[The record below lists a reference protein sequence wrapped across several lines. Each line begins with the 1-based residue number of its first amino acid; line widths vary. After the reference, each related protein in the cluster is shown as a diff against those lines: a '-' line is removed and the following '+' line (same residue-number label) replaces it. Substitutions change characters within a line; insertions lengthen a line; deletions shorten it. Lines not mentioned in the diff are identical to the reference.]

1 LFKKGKKMKKIG
13 VGGFLHETN
22 TFSNTPTPLENFL
35 NQSGSYP
42 RLLKGKDIFEL
53 AAGRFNISASG
64 FMAEAEHYGFEI
76 LPLTW
81 CGAEPSKPLKS
92 ADFEYLM
99 NLLEEETRKQIPM
112 DGLYLELHGA
122 MVYGDLQDGEEEIL
136 QRMRKIVGD
145 IPIVVSLDLHG
156 NITKRSFELANVMIG
171 YRTYPHVDEF
181 EIGQY
186 CAAAM
191 DYLLA
196 GKPLY
201 RAFRQSPFL
210 MPATT
215 QPTTKEPAQSM
226 YAALEKMEKE
236 PGVVSLTII
245 EGFNAVDMP
254 DTGPSVFAYAQ
265 TQAQADEYAD
275 RLLQEILDREPQFTV
290 DMLPPDKAVDKAL
303 EMAAKSD
310 KPIILVDVQD
320 NAGGGS
326 PSDTIWLLK
335 ALVEKKV
342 KNAALGLIW
351 DPPAA
356 TKAFQAGEGA
366 RVRIALGGHT
376 IPGQTPYEAEYT
388 VEKLH
393 EGDFLG
399 TGPMVGGRTLNLGKM
414 AQLKL
419 DDIRIVISSDR
430 MQALDQSLF
439 RVVGVEPAEMDILVL
454 KSANHYRADFGPI
467 SCGIINVDAP
477 SAIIE
482 DPSKIAYTKL
492 RDGVRLKG
500 LGPVYKRPV

>member
-1 LFKKGKKMKKIG
+1 MKKIG

-22 TFSNTPTPLENFL
+22 TFSNTPTPLESFL

-42 RLLKGKDIFEL
+42 RLLKGKDVFEL
-53 AAGRFNISASG
+53 GEGRFNISASG
-64 FMAEAEHYGFEI
+64 FLAEAEHYGFEI
-76 LPLTW
+76 APLTW
-81 CGAEPSKPLKS
+81 CGAEPSQPLKT

-99 NLLEEETRKQIPM
+99 NLLEEETRKEIPL

-122 MVYGDLQDGEEEIL
+122 MVFGDLQDGEEEIL
-136 QRMRKIVGD
+136 RRMRDIVGD

-156 NITKRSFELANVMIG
+156 NISPRSFELASAMVG
-171 YRTYPHVDEF
+171 YRTYPHIDEF
-181 EIGQY
+181 ETGQRS
-186 CAAAM
+186 AEAM

-196 GKPLY
+196 GKPLF

-215 QPTTKEPAQSM
+215 QPTTKEPAQSL
-226 YAALEKMEKE
+226 YAALNEMEKE

-245 EGFNAVDMP
+245 EGFNAVDLP

-265 TQAQADEYAD
+265 TQELADAYAD

-290 DMLPPDKAVDKAL
+290 DMFPPEEAVEKAL
-303 EMAAKSD
+303 KMAAGTD

-335 ALVEKKV
+335 ALVEKQV
-342 KNAALGLIW
+342 KNAALGLVW
-351 DPPAA
+351 DPQAA
-356 TKAFQAGEGA
+356 AKAHEAGEGA

-376 IPGQTPYEAEYT
+376 IPGQTPYEADYF
-388 VEKLH
+388 VEKLY

-399 TGPMVGGRTLNLGKM
+399 TGPMVGGRPLNLGKM

-419 DDIRIVISSDR
+419 DDIRIVVSTDR
-430 MQALDQSLF
+430 MQALDQSFF
-439 RVVGVEPAEMDILVL
+439 RVVG
-454 KSANHYRADFGPI
+454 N
-467 SCGIINVDAP
+467 
-477 SAIIE
+477 
-482 DPSKIAYTKL
+482 
-492 RDGVRLKG
+492 
-500 LGPVYKRPV
+500 